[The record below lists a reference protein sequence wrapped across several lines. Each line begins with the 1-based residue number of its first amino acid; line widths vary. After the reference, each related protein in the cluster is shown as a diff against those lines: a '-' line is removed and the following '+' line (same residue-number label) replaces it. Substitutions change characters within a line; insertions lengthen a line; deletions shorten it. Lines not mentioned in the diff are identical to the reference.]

1 MRPEPP
7 FGRRAAAMITP
18 FTAGGALDLEG
29 TARLAV
35 HLVDRGGSDA
45 LVLNATTG
53 ESATTTDAE
62 KDAVLRAVLEAVG
75 DRASV
80 IAGVG
85 TSDTRHTIALA
96 RAAAAAGAHGLLV
109 VTPYYSRPTQE
120 GIVRHLETVADATEL
135 PVMLYDIPARTGA
148 GTELTADSLRRL
160 AGHPRIRAVKD
171 CAYDLL
177 KSGLVMESTDLAY
190 YSGCDELHLPL
201 YALGATGYVSTVA
214 NVAGPQVRAV
224 LDAVDAG
231 DLATA
236 TRLHRR
242 LLPLVDTMM
251 TGVPGTVS
259 VKALFAAAGM
269 PGGPVRGP
277 LLPAGEELTGRLVE
291 DLKAVLA
298 PAS

>member
-291 DLKAVLA
+291 NLKAVLA

>member
-18 FTAGGALDLEG
+18 FTAGGAFDREG

-160 AGHPRIRAVKD
+160 AGRPRIRAVKD

-291 DLKAVLA
+291 NLKAVLA

>member
-29 TARLAV
+29 AARLAV
-35 HLVDRGGSDA
+35 HLVDRGGCDA

-85 TSDTRHTIALA
+85 TSDTRHTVALA
-96 RAAAAAGAHGLLV
+96 RAAASAGAHGLLV

-177 KSGLVMESTDLAY
+177 KSGLVMESTELAY

-236 TRLHRR
+236 TLLHRR

-277 LLPAGEELTGRLVE
+277 LLPAGAEFTGRLVE
-291 DLKAVLA
+291 ELKAVLA

>member
-18 FTAGGALDLEG
+18 FTAGGALDPEG

-53 ESATTTDAE
+53 ESPTTTDAE

-85 TSDTRHTIALA
+85 TSDTRHTVALA
-96 RAAAAAGAHGLLV
+96 RAAASAGAHGLLV

-160 AGHPRIRAVKD
+160 AGASADPRSQGLCVRPAEVGSGHREYG
-171 CAYDLL
+171 AGVLL
-177 KSGLVMESTDLAY
+177 GL
-190 YSGCDELHLPL
+190 
-201 YALGATGYVSTVA
+201 
-214 NVAGPQVRAV
+214 
-224 LDAVDAG
+224 
-231 DLATA
+231 
-236 TRLHRR
+236 
-242 LLPLVDTMM
+242 
-251 TGVPGTVS
+251 
-259 VKALFAAAGM
+259 
-269 PGGPVRGP
+269 
-277 LLPAGEELTGRLVE
+277 
-291 DLKAVLA
+291 
-298 PAS
+298 